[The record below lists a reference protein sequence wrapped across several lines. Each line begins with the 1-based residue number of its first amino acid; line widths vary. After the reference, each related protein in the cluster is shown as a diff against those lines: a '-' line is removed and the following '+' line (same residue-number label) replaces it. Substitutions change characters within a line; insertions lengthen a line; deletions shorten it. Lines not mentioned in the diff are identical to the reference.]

1 MKLKIIY
8 TIMSISLIVN
18 WIMFDTLSK
27 TVAEVNHL
35 QDLNIVQK
43 DYNIELKYE
52 FIDLLSSNRML
63 QDLGK

>member
-8 TIMSISLIVN
+8 TIMSISLIAN
-18 WIMFDTLSK
+18 WVMFDTLGK
-27 TVAEVNHL
+27 TVAEVKHL